1 MFTTK
6 THNFIYLFALC
17 NLVFGIMLGSSP
29 TSVAQVLLLTNW
41 VLEGDFVRKWQ
52 QLKQNILFWILSSV
66 FFIHLLGMFYSQ
78 DFWMAFHDLR
88 TKLPLV
94 LAPLVFFTSR
104 PLKQKELHYVFY
116 SFLLGCFFNITWCL
130 VYSFIIQHGLS
141 VREVSRFMSHIRLGL
156 FLNIAIAI
164 LTYLVFEIKNKY
176 IKIICFTLLIYF
188 VSALFILGL
197 ASGIANFFCI
207 AFFGII
213 YLFFKQKSRVKYT
226 LVVIFIFL
234 IGYSFLYL
242 KDVYHQQLSI
252 KQSLYNTK
260 LEKSSSGN
268 LYSHFDFVGQKENG
282 NYVLINIQL
291 DELKREWNKQM
302 PTDSFCFKPQS
313 HNLKIYE
320 VLVRYLASK
329 DLSKD
334 SVGISNL
341 SKTDKW
347 NITHNITNF
356 LYPDWPFIHKRLYE
370 LVNEFDE
377 YQNGRN
383 LNGHSLTMRLYFWKA
398 ALFII
403 KEHPIFGVGTGDV
416 QSELNNTYIKTKSPL
431 EPKWYKRPHNQFL
444 TISVSLGLIG
454 LFFFIFSLIYPLISL
469 NKFLPI
475 LYWPF
480 FILAINSFI
489 LEDTLES
496 QAGISFFASF
506 NTLFLCFAYFKK
518 QQSLLD

>member
-1 MFTTK
+1 M
-6 THNFIYLFALC
+6 
-17 NLVFGIMLGSSP
+17 
-29 TSVAQVLLLTNW
+29 
-41 VLEGDFVRKWQ
+41 
-52 QLKQNILFWILSSV
+52 
-66 FFIHLLGMFYSQ
+66 
-78 DFWMAFHDLR
+78 
-88 TKLPLV
+88 
-94 LAPLVFFTSR
+94 
-104 PLKQKELHYVFY
+104 
-116 SFLLGCFFNITWCL
+116 
-130 VYSFIIQHGLS
+130 
-141 VREVSRFMSHIRLGL
+141 
-156 FLNIAIAI
+156 
-164 LTYLVFEIKNKY
+164 
-176 IKIICFTLLIYF
+176 
-188 VSALFILGL
+188 
-197 ASGIANFFCI
+197 
-207 AFFGII
+207 
-213 YLFFKQKSRVKYT
+213 
-226 LVVIFIFL
+226 
-234 IGYSFLYL
+234 
-242 KDVYHQQLSI
+242 
-252 KQSLYNTK
+252 
-260 LEKSSSGN
+260 
-268 LYSHFDFVGQKENG
+268 
-282 NYVLINIQL
+282 LINIQL

-302 PTDSFCFKPQS
+302 PTDSFCFKPQA

-454 LFFFIFSLIYPLISL
+454 LFFFIFSLIYPLITL